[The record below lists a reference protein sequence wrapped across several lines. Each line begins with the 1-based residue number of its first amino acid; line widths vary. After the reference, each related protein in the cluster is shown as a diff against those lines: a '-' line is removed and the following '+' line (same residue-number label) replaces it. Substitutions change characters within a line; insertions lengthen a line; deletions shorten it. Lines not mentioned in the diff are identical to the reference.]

1 MKQPKK
7 LTLAQK
13 QILTKAKLNP
23 DNWMLLNEDK
33 LQIVFINKVTG
44 NTRVHMKGVNT

>member
-13 QILTKAKLNP
+13 KILTKNELVAN
-23 DNWMLLNEDK
+23 NWMLLDEDN
-33 LQIVFINKVTG
+33 ISITIINKSSG
-44 NTRVHMKGVNT
+44 NRKVLLK

>member
-13 QILTKAKLNP
+13 KILTKNKLVAN
-23 DNWMLLNEDK
+23 NWMLLDDDN
-33 LQIVFINKVTG
+33 ISITIINKKSG
-44 NTRVHMKGVNT
+44 KRRLLLK